1 MLFLTICSSFLQ
13 ANIHAI
19 LSSEAQ
25 VDRLIGDIDSTL
37 EALSEIEITVQS
49 YETVLKVG
57 DKEREREREREKR
70 EKRESVCLC
79 EEEKIEGKGIE
90 VAVKFKSNCLFYMHS
105 H

>member
-57 DKEREREREREKR
+57 DKERERERERERRERKERVCVCVRKR
-70 EKRESVCLC
+70 K
-79 EEEKIEGKGIE
+79 
-90 VAVKFKSNCLFYMHS
+90 
-105 H
+105 